1 MKRQRKAGTVT
12 IQALLE
18 EMDDRMN
25 DYQYELIKENSS
37 KLLKTIDSVEKT
49 VDMLSTKTSRV
60 LRPISPRYKNRK
72 NRQIN
77 PVRRKY
83 ESL

>member
-1 MKRQRKAGTVT
+1 
-12 IQALLE
+12 
-18 EMDDRMN
+18 MN

-60 LRPISPRYKNRK
+60 LRPISPRYKHKK

-77 PVRRKY
+77 PVKREY

>member
-1 MKRQRKAGTVT
+1 
-12 IQALLE
+12 
-18 EMDDRMN
+18 MN

-37 KLLKTIDSVEKT
+37 KLLKTIDAVEKT
-49 VDMLSTKTSRV
+49 VDMLGTKTSRV

-77 PVRRKY
+77 PVKRKY
-83 ESL
+83 ESLQGTGKLSDLINVDNQHE

>member
-37 KLLKTIDSVEKT
+37 KLLKTIDSVE
-49 VDMLSTKTSRV
+49 
-60 LRPISPRYKNRK
+60 
-72 NRQIN
+72 
-77 PVRRKY
+77 
-83 ESL
+83 